1 MISIC
6 ECRIVW
12 INGPFPGS
20 NNDLTIYRTDLKNV
34 LLSGE
39 KILADGGYPDQSD
52 PHLLIPY
59 KKRPGQGLTTDE
71 AKVNQMISSKRVR
84 IEQVNRYFKNFGVM
98 SGTWRGTEEQNGDIF
113 KVLAKITNIYL
124 QESPMYPE

>member
-1 MISIC
+1 MNELKAHAKRLVSPYN
-6 ECRIVW
+6 ERY
-12 INGPFPGS
+12 FKS
-20 NNDLTIYRTDLKNV
+20 NFGLPLN
-34 LLSGE
+34 
-39 KILADGGYPDQSD
+39 
-52 PHLLIPY
+52 HLLIPY

-71 AKVNQMISSKRVR
+71 AKVNQIISSKRVR